1 LKKILDKV
9 IDAMQYTFLEKRC
22 MLDSVVL
29 ANEVLEKEKRR
40 KECMNIN
47 MDFEKAYDTVN

>member
-1 LKKILDKV
+1 
-9 IDAMQYTFLEKRC
+9 MQYTFLEKRC